1 MSRQCSDNKQWYV
14 CHKGPFQGCCSVDPC
29 SEGVCPDDIGGI
41 VTTTGTSTKV
51 YTVTP
56 TRSISSKQSTF
67 ETSTATTS
75 RLETTSSPGTTTAS
89 TTSTSGAGTG
99 TSAADNDSA
108 DAETGHGT
116 PVGAIVG
123 GAIGGIA
130 FLILL
135 AIALFFAYRRRK
147 KHEMTFETDNKP
159 PQSDSTTTEQVL
171 HAPTKK
177 EKAETSSLLTPTDYS
192 TNGTTPIS
200 PTSTAAELDA
210 FHLYPPQ
217 IPYTLF
223 THPNASTPEL
233 SDTGVYSPRA
243 ELAARPGRELINIP
257 HYQRQS
263 SNQSSSSQGP
273 TRAELAAQPSR
284 ELINVPHHR
293 CQQPA
298 TLPTPS
304 REQVDE
310 YMTRANSPPIIT
322 ADGVVLSAN
331 FDTSASG
338 PDVLSAHG
346 LSSSHAM
353 SFMDYG
359 TARKS
364 MLSAHRPEW
373 ADSPGEGKAD
383 KPKGEK
389 HTKGPE

>member
-1 MSRQCSDNKQWYV
+1 M
-14 CHKGPFQGCCSVDPC
+14 
-29 SEGVCPDDIGGI
+29 
-41 VTTTGTSTKV
+41 TSTEV
-51 YTVTP
+51 HTVTP
-56 TRSISSKQSTF
+56 TKSVSSKQSTF
-67 ETSTATTS
+67 ETSTTTTS
-75 RLETTSSPGTTTAS
+75 RLETTSTPGTTTAS
-89 TTSTSGAGTG
+89 TTSTSETG
-99 TSAADNDSA
+99 T
-108 DAETGHGT
+108 GT
-116 PVGAIVG
+116 PVGAIIG
-123 GAIGGIA
+123 GVIRGIA

-135 AIALFFAYRRRK
+135 AIALFFAYCRRK

-200 PTSTAAELDA
+200 PTSTAAERDA

-217 IPYTLF
+217 TPYTLF
-223 THPNASTPEL
+223 THPNASIPEL
-233 SDTGVYSPRA
+233 SGTGVHSPRA
-243 ELAARPGRELINIP
+243 ELAAQPSRELINIP
-257 HYQRQS
+257 RHQRQP

-273 TRAELAAQPSR
+273 TRAELAAQPCR

-293 CQQPA
+293 RQHPA
-298 TLPTPS
+298 TLPTSS

-310 YMTRANSPPIIT
+310 TMTRANSPPVIT

-338 PDVLSAHG
+338 SDVLSSHG

-353 SFMDYG
+353 SFMDYD

-373 ADSPGEGKAD
+373 ADSPGEGKTD
-383 KPKGEK
+383 KPKGRK
-389 HTKGPE
+389 HMKGPE

>member
-1 MSRQCSDNKQWYV
+1 MSHQCSDNRQYYS
-14 CHKGPFQGCCSVDPC
+14 CFKGPFQGCCSVDPC
-29 SEGVCPDDIGGI
+29 SKGVCPDDIALI
-41 VTTTGTSTKV
+41 AADTMTSTEV
-51 YTVTP
+51 HTVTP
-56 TRSISSKQSTF
+56 TKSVSSKQSTF
-67 ETSTATTS
+67 ETSTTTTS
-75 RLETTSSPGTTTAS
+75 RLETTSTPGTTTAS
-89 TTSTSGAGTG
+89 TTSTSETG
-99 TSAADNDSA
+99 T
-108 DAETGHGT
+108 GT
-116 PVGAIVG
+116 PVGAIIG
-123 GAIGGIA
+123 GVIGGIA

-135 AIALFFAYRRRK
+135 AIALFFAYCRRK
-147 KHEMTFETDNKP
+147 KHVRRFTFLRGPLTDIFKEMTFETDNKP

-200 PTSTAAELDA
+200 PTSTAAERDA

-217 IPYTLF
+217 TPYTLF
-223 THPNASTPEL
+223 THPNASIPEL
-233 SDTGVYSPRA
+233 SGTGVHSPRA
-243 ELAARPGRELINIP
+243 ELAAQPSRELINIP
-257 HYQRQS
+257 RHQRQP

-273 TRAELAAQPSR
+273 TRAELAAQPCR

-293 CQQPA
+293 RQHPA
-298 TLPTPS
+298 TLPTSS

-310 YMTRANSPPIIT
+310 TMTRANSPPVIT

-338 PDVLSAHG
+338 SDVLSSHG

-353 SFMDYG
+353 SFMDYD

-373 ADSPGEGKAD
+373 ADSPGEGKTD
-383 KPKGEK
+383 KPKGRK
-389 HTKGPE
+389 HMKGPE

>member
-1 MSRQCSDNKQWYV
+1 M
-14 CHKGPFQGCCSVDPC
+14 
-29 SEGVCPDDIGGI
+29 
-41 VTTTGTSTKV
+41 TSTDV
-51 YTVTP
+51 HTVTP
-56 TRSISSKQSTF
+56 TKSVSSKQSTF
-67 ETSTATTS
+67 ETSTTTTS
-75 RLETTSSPGTTTAS
+75 RLETTSTPGTTTAS
-89 TTSTSGAGTG
+89 TTSTSEIGTG
-99 TSAADNDSA
+99 TSAADNANA

-123 GAIGGIA
+123 GVI
-130 FLILL
+130 
-135 AIALFFAYRRRK
+135 
-147 KHEMTFETDNKP
+147 
-159 PQSDSTTTEQVL
+159 
-171 HAPTKK
+171 APTKK

-217 IPYTLF
+217 TPYTLF
-223 THPNASTPEL
+223 THPNASIPEL
-233 SDTGVYSPRA
+233 SGTGVHSPRA
-243 ELAARPGRELINIP
+243 ELAAQPSRELINIP
-257 HYQRQS
+257 RHQRQP

-273 TRAELAAQPSR
+273 TRAELAAQPCR

-293 CQQPA
+293 RQHPA
-298 TLPTPS
+298 TLPTSS

-310 YMTRANSPPIIT
+310 TMTRANSPPVIT

-338 PDVLSAHG
+338 SDVLSSHG

-353 SFMDYG
+353 SFMDYD

-373 ADSPGEGKAD
+373 ADSPGEGKTD
-383 KPKGEK
+383 KPKGRK
-389 HTKGPE
+389 HMKGPE